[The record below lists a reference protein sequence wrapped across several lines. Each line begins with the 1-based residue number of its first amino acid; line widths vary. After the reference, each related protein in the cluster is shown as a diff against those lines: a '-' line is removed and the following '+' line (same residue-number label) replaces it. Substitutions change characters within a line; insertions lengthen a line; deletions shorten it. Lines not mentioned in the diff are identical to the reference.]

1 MPELGPLGSMRGAR
15 SNARPYRE
23 RYRIDFR
30 INGVTLIASR
40 IGAPVGAPNSRQ
52 ITERRQLQQESSTF
66 DVSEFYTLG
75 RGEFANH

>member
-1 MPELGPLGSMRGAR
+1 MV
-15 SNARPYRE
+15 

-30 INGVTLIASR
+30 VNGVTLIASR
-40 IGAPVGAPNSRQ
+40 IGAPVGAPNSLQ

-75 RGEFANH
+75 RGEFATH